1 VTKAIR
7 RALARRA
14 GGEAGFTLIEVLVAM
29 VITLIVMTSLSY
41 VVVSALKTIQ
51 QGKQR
56 QTATGLATQQL
67 ERLRA
72 MPYDKVT
79 LATTGASVLTPNPYA
94 TVTGGATT
102 LDASALQTL
111 VPGVTAEPLV
121 LNTVSGQWAD
131 QQVDN
136 VTYRVYTY
144 VTRPAVASGGQTFNL
159 TVVVTWTSNVWPN
172 GRASVE
178 RTTTFSP
185 AGCLSTATSPFAAPC
200 QVYVT
205 TRAGDAQAG
214 VSVSSTEDPAVSP
227 WLLGANG
234 VEQLQLA
241 FPATSSSFYVEQTAT
256 GNAAAL
262 TTSSI
267 VQKISGTTSTG
278 GQSAKAAVDSD
289 PSSTPNQSVSVTT
302 PGHSTA
308 SQSVNDGFGA
318 GSRGTLTMTQGGSDV
333 GHARSAIGADTA
345 ICRGLSDAAL
355 ATGTPT
361 RPCSSADI
369 QPGGTGSSLVYRS
382 PLGGGDV
389 TLARFAPNGQ
399 SRSVAGAFG
408 QATTGSVCGGSGT
421 PVDCVYAAAQR
432 TLGTAAFT
440 VASNVVNAGFPTAP
454 VAFDDDG
461 DGVLPVLSGTAA
473 FDASIGLWSMAG
485 LTESAWVEEGTGAR
499 VPSSTSFARS
509 GTLSVWTGTSG
520 SGYTTVNLADYTAPV
535 SATTPAPEP
544 LTIFPTEIRY
554 SNEVTLRYSGQ
565 VTIQR
570 PKIASSPA
578 FTTARDVT
586 TQCKT
591 DACQTSI
598 DSSGG
603 MVASVNVEVLINGA
617 HWTSFAVVTDLGGL
631 TADVSYKAASD
642 AP

>member
-7 RALARRA
+7 RALAHRA
-14 GGEAGFTLIEVLVAM
+14 RGEAGFTLVEVIVAM
-29 VITLIVMTSLSY
+29 MITLIVMTSLSF

-56 QTATGLATQQL
+56 QTATALATQQL

-72 MPYDKVT
+72 MPYDQVT
-79 LATTGASVLTPNPYA
+79 LAASGASVLAPNPYA
-94 TVTGGATT
+94 TVSGAITT
-102 LDASALQTL
+102 LDAAALQTL

-159 TVVVTWTSNVWPN
+159 TVVVRWTSNVWPS
-172 GRASVE
+172 GRTAVE

-185 AGCLSTATSPFAAPC
+185 AGCLSTSTSPFAAPC

-214 VSVSSTEDPAVSP
+214 VSVSSTEDPAVTP
-227 WLLGANG
+227 WLLGATG

-256 GNAAAL
+256 GNAAAV

-267 VQKISGTTSTG
+267 LETSSGATTTG

-289 PSSTPNQSVSVTT
+289 PSSTPNQSVNVTT
-302 PGHSTA
+302 PSHSVA
-308 SQSVNDGFGA
+308 SQSVNDGKGA
-318 GSRGTLTMTQGGSDV
+318 SSRGTLTMTQGGSDV
-333 GHARSAIGADTA
+333 GHARSAIGADTS

-355 ATGTPT
+355 VTGTPA

-382 PLGGGDV
+382 PVGGGDV

-399 SRSVAGAFG
+399 SRSVAGSFG

-432 TLGTAAFT
+432 TLGTAAFS

-454 VAFDDDG
+454 VAFDAG
-461 DGVLPVLSGTAA
+461 GGLPVLSATAA
-473 FDASIGLWSMAG
+473 FDASIGLWSVTG

-499 VPSSTSFARS
+499 IPGGTSFSRS
-509 GTLSVWTGTSG
+509 GTLSVWTGTAG
-520 SGYTTVNLADYTAPV
+520 NGYTTVNLADYSAPV
-535 SATTPAPEP
+535 SAANPAPDP
-544 LTIFPTEIRY
+544 LTIFPTEIAY

-570 PKIASSPA
+570 PKIASSPT
-578 FTTARDVT
+578 FTSARNVA
-586 TQCKT
+586 TQCKAN
-591 DACQTSI
+591 ACQTTI

-603 MVASVNVEVLINGA
+603 VVASVNVEVFVNGA
-617 HWTSFAVVTDLGGL
+617 PLTSFAVVTDLGGL
-631 TADVSYKAASD
+631 TADVSYKAATD
-642 AP
+642 AA